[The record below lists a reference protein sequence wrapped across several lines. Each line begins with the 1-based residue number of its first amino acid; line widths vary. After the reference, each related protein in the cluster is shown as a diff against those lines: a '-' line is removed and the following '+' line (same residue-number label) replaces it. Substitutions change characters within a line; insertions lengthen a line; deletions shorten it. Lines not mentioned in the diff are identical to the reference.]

1 MDDFASF
8 VMTRSD
14 GTAKQ
19 TIRNYHLKTNHTHKL
34 NMKTRNLLLACGMA
48 IILIGVTAALT
59 IALAQSND
67 EQMETY
73 EGTNHEFLSFDQI
86 DHITHD
92 IELPESMTFCGEEV
106 PLDLFYVRER
116 LERELIVNSYLHSGT
131 LLLLKRSS
139 RWFPIMESIM
149 EKHGLPED
157 FKYLAMI
164 ESSLTN
170 AVSPS
175 KAVGFWQ
182 FLEGTGKEY
191 NLEIN
196 KEVDMRYNV
205 EKETVAACKY
215 LKSSYGKFGSWTLAA
230 AAFNCGNGRV
240 SRTQEEQRVDSY
252 YDMLLPEETQRYIF
266 RILALKLITENPEKY
281 GFQISNNGWYRPYET
296 KTVTVTESIP
306 SLADF
311 AYEQGTNLKMLK
323 YFNPWLRSN
332 SLTISAG
339 NSYEIKI
346 PTGKYAKTHGKM
358 RGAG

>member
-1 MDDFASF
+1 
-8 VMTRSD
+8 
-14 GTAKQ
+14 
-19 TIRNYHLKTNHTHKL
+19 
-34 NMKTRNLLLACGMA
+34 MKTRNLLLACGMA
-48 IILIGVTAALT
+48 IILIGVTAAIT
-59 IALAQSND
+59 FALAQSND
-67 EQMETY
+67 EQLEEY
-73 EGTNHEFLSFDQI
+73 EGTEREYLSFDQI

-92 IELPESMTFCGEEV
+92 IELPDTMYFCGEQV

-116 LERELIVNSYLHSGT
+116 LERELMVNSYRHSAT
-131 LLLLKRSS
+131 ILLLKRTT
-139 RWFPIMESIM
+139 RWFPVMEPLM
-149 EKHGLPED
+149 EKYGLPED

-164 ESSLTN
+164 ESELTN

-191 NLEIN
+191 SLEIN

-215 LKSSYGKFGSWTLAA
+215 LKASYRKFSNWTLAA
-230 AAFNCGNGRV
+230 AAFNCGNGRITK
-240 SRTQEEQRVDSY
+240 TQEEQRVDSY
-252 YDMLLPEETQRYIF
+252 YDMLLPEETQRYVF

-281 GFQISNNGWYRPYET
+281 GFQIGDNGWYRPYET
-296 KTVTVTESIP
+296 KTVTVTQSIP
-306 SLADF
+306 NLVDF

-323 YFNPWLRSN
+323 YFNPWLRGN

-358 RGAG
+358 RKAE